1 MTEAEARAERN
12 ALITASD
19 WTQVADAPLTQ
30 NERARWREYRQRLR
44 DVPQQ
49 PGFPASVEWP
59 AEPEKDPE
67 IEYTDQE
74 E

>member
-1 MTEAEARAERN
+1 MTEAEARAERDN
-12 ALITASD
+12 RIAASD

-30 NERARWREYRQRLR
+30 NERARWREYRQLLR

-49 PGFPASVEWP
+49 PSFPTVIWP
-59 AEPEKDPE
+59 TEPERDPV
-67 IEYTDQE
+67 IEPGTME

>member
-30 NERARWREYRQRLR
+30 NERARWREYRQCLR

-59 AEPEKDPE
+59 TEPEKDPVTVMQDME
-67 IEYTDQE
+67 
-74 E
+74 

>member
-1 MTEAEARAERN
+1 MTEEDARAERN

-49 PGFPASVEWP
+49 PGFPASVDWP

-67 IEYTDQE
+67 TEPGIME

>member
-12 ALITASD
+12 QLIAASD

-49 PGFPASVEWP
+49 PGFPASVDWP

-67 IEYTDQE
+67 TVMQDME
-74 E
+74 

>member
-49 PGFPASVEWP
+49 PGFPAVIWP
-59 AEPEKDPE
+59 TEPERDPE
-67 IEYTDQE
+67 TEPGIME

>member
-1 MTEAEARAERN
+1 MTEAEARAERGN
-12 ALITASD
+12 RIAASD

-30 NERARWREYRQRLR
+30 NERARWREYRQLLR

-49 PGFPASVEWP
+49 PAFPTVIWP
-59 AEPEKDPE
+59 TEPGRDPV
-67 IEYTDQE
+67 IEPGVME